1 MDRAGNKDQTPASF
15 TFVVDANAPT
25 VAVLGHKL
33 GPDSMA
39 ASFAA
44 SKYGCTYTCALSAPP
59 LMTQIASDPPLHLH
73 HAPYALYGV
82 EYIGLVPHTPF
93 VSDGADDADGQLFIT

>member
-1 MDRAGNKDQTPASF
+1 
-15 TFVVDANAPT
+15 
-25 VAVLGHKL
+25 
-33 GPDSMA
+33 
-39 ASFAA
+39 
-44 SKYGCTYTCALSAPP
+44 
-59 LMTQIASDPPLHLH
+59 MTQIASDPPLHLH